1 MLQPPR
7 HYLYIDAVARAGS
20 IRKAAENLNVA
31 STALNRK
38 IIEIERELGT
48 PLFERLPRGVRLTS
62 AGEVL
67 LNAIRRGLADLRS
80 AESQIEQLRGLVRG
94 VVRVGCA
101 ESVASDL
108 MPETIA
114 SYQRSHPGV
123 HFQMLT
129 GVTSRMVT
137 ALLQDE
143 VDLVLAHDP
152 PPSEALKVLASI
164 RQPLCAMMRPDH
176 PLASRDS
183 LRLSDCQKYSVALGD
198 TSFNSRRLIDTALV
212 RSRIVFK
219 VALEANNV
227 QTLKEYTRETGAVS
241 FQFQIGTLREVRR
254 GELVA
259 IPLTDPSL
267 SQNRLV
273 LACREGRMLPVAAL
287 SFIETLNNRLRI

>member
-38 IIEIERELGT
+38 ILEIEQELGT
-48 PLFERLPRGVRLTS
+48 PIFERLPRGVRLTS

-94 VVRVGCA
+94 MVRVGCA

-108 MPETIA
+108 IPETIA
-114 SYQRSHPGV
+114 AYQKSHPGV

-129 GVTSRMVT
+129 GVTSRLCTV
-137 ALLQDE
+137 LLQDE
-143 VDLVLAHDP
+143 VDMVLAHDP
-152 PPSEALKVLASI
+152 PPSDALKTIVSI

-176 PLASRDS
+176 PLAGRES
-183 LRLSDCQKYSVALGD
+183 LRLSDCQKYPVALGD
-198 TSFNSRRLIDTALV
+198 TSFNSRRMIDAALA
-212 RSRIVFK
+212 RSRINVQ

-227 QTLKEYTRETGAVS
+227 QALKEYTRETGAIS
-241 FQFQIGTLREVRR
+241 FQFQIGTVREVRR
-254 GELVA
+254 GELAA

-287 SFIETLNNRLRI
+287 SFMDSLANRLRR